1 MFLNIQKRHFIGR
14 VRVIGKPHISCQKET
29 TYLLYRN
36 AHSRSVVLLCFELS
50 VLLWLGG
57 CMARRMAS
65 KGPWF
70 RLSSGALNLLG
81 LEVPEGGRVQDM

>member
-1 MFLNIQKRHFIGR
+1 
-14 VRVIGKPHISCQKET
+14 
-29 TYLLYRN
+29 
-36 AHSRSVVLLCFELS
+36 
-50 VLLWLGG
+50 
-57 CMARRMAS
+57 MARRMAS